1 MTDSAA
7 TLPPAL
13 ELVDVQKSFG
23 PVRAVRGVSFA
34 VTKGTIHGIVGENG
48 AGKSTLMNLVYGF
61 HRADAGEIRVDGTPR
76 AIASSDDAIAAGIG
90 MVHQHYMLVEPMT
103 VLENVMLG
111 TAGSGPLA
119 RAEREAAAKLKQLM
133 DETGLELPLD
143 ARVADLEVGARQ
155 QVEILKA
162 LFRDAQIL
170 ILDEPTSVLTPNDT
184 ERLFDALRRLR
195 QRGRTILV
203 ITHKLEEITRLTD
216 RVTVM
221 RQGSVVGDVATR
233 DVDEAK
239 LAEMMVGRP
248 VLLRVEKGPSRPGET
263 LLEIS
268 SLTGRNF
275 NDITFRV
282 RRGEIVGI
290 AGVAGN
296 GQSELLH
303 AIAGLL
309 PSSGGLSWKGS
320 AVTKREAAHMRT
332 LGIAHVPEDRQRDGL
347 VQEFPAQETAIL
359 GRHHDP
365 ALRRNGLLSRRAMR
379 AHCEDR
385 MRRFDVRPPDPAWPT
400 RGFSGGNQQ
409 KLVLAREL
417 ECSPDLLLIG
427 QPTRGVD
434 VGAIE
439 FIYARLIELRDRGGG
454 VLLVSSELDQLVSLA
469 DRILVISG
477 GKLIGELAPE
487 DATDERLGLM
497 MGGVA
502 EKAAAAA

>member
-1 MTDSAA
+1 MTDQTASQI
-7 TLPPAL
+7 PAL

-23 PVRAVRGVSFA
+23 AVRAVRGVSFTVA
-34 VTKGTIHGIVGENG
+34 KSSIHGIVGENG

-61 HRADAGEIRVDGTPR
+61 HRADAGEIKVDGTARNITSP
-76 AIASSDDAIAAGIG
+76 DDAIAAGIG

-103 VLENVMLG
+103 VLENIVLG
-111 TAGSGPLA
+111 TAPSGRLA
-119 RAEREAAAKLKQLM
+119 NTEREATTKLERLM
-133 DETGLELPLD
+133 LETGLSLPLD

-162 LFRDAQIL
+162 LFRDVQIL
-170 ILDEPTSVLTPNDT
+170 ILDEPTSVLTPHDT

-195 QRGRTILV
+195 DHGRTILV

-221 RQGSVVGDVATR
+221 RQGQVVGDVATSS
-233 DVDEAK
+233 VDEAK

-248 VLLRVEKGPSRPGET
+248 VLLRVEKGPANPGET
-263 LLEIS
+263 LLELS
-268 SLTGRNF
+268 GLTGRNF
-275 NDITFRV
+275 SDVSFHV

-309 PSSGGLSWKGS
+309 PSAGGLAWKG
-320 AVTKREAAHMRT
+320 AQVARRDAAHMRDA
-332 LGIAHVPEDRQRDGL
+332 GIAHVPEDRQRDGL
-347 VQEFPAQETAIL
+347 VQEFAAQDTAIL
-359 GRHHDP
+359 GRHNDP
-365 ALRRNGLLSRRAMR
+365 ALRRNGLLSRRAVR

-409 KLVLAREL
+409 KLVLAREM
-417 ECSPDLLLIG
+417 ECNPDLLLIG

-439 FIYARLIELRDRGGG
+439 FIYARLIDLRDRGGA

-469 DRILVISG
+469 DRILVMSG

-497 MGGVA
+497 MGGVT
-502 EKAAAAA
+502 EKPVAA

>member
-1 MTDSAA
+1 MTDSMAPQ
-7 TLPPAL
+7 TPAL

-23 PVRAVRGVSFA
+23 AVRAVRGVSFA
-34 VTKGTIHGIVGENG
+34 ITRGTIHGIVGENG

-61 HRADAGEIRVDGTPR
+61 HRADAGEIRVDGTARNITSP
-76 AIASSDDAIAAGIG
+76 DDAIAAGIG

-103 VLENVMLG
+103 VLENIVLG
-111 TAGSGPLA
+111 TASSGPLA
-119 RAEREAAAKLKQLM
+119 RTERDAKAKLEQLM
-133 DETGLELPLD
+133 RETGLSLPLD

-170 ILDEPTSVLTPNDT
+170 ILDEPTSVLTPRDT

-195 QRGRTILV
+195 DHGRTILV

-221 RQGSVVGDVATR
+221 RQGLVVGDVATR
-233 DVDEAK
+233 DVNEAR

-248 VLLRVEKGPSRPGET
+248 VLLRVEKGPANPGET
-263 LLEIS
+263 VLE
-268 SLTGRNF
+268 LTDLSGRNF
-275 NDITFRV
+275 AGVSFKV
-282 RRGEIVGI
+282 RRGEIVGV

-303 AIAGLL
+303 AVAGLL
-309 PSSGGLSWKGS
+309 PSSGGLAWKGEQ
-320 AVTKREAAHMRT
+320 VTRRDAAHLRA
-332 LGIAHVPEDRQRDGL
+332 LGVAHVPEDRQRDGL
-347 VQEFPAQETAIL
+347 VQEFPAQDTAIL
-359 GRHHDP
+359 GRHGDP
-365 ALRRNGLLSRRAMR
+365 ALRRNGLLSRRAVR

-409 KLVLAREL
+409 KLVLAREM
-417 ECSPDLLLIG
+417 ECNPDLLLIG

-439 FIYARLIELRDRGGG
+439 FIYARLIDLRDRGGA

-469 DRILVISG
+469 DRILVMSG
-477 GKLIGELAPE
+477 GKLIGEVAPQ

-497 MGGVA
+497 MGGVTA
-502 EKAAAAA
+502 QAAAA